1 MMFQLQLL
9 ACGQR
14 NLGSEYYHRALL
26 SKIGLSTTYG
36 SFADVVNVGT
46 PIRFSCGKA
55 ILGITCCITATDS
68 ASCIPSAAAGGRRG
82 PSRDW
87 DEPSKG
93 RGQQALLLEN
103 AESLLEW
110 ESQKPDLAAACLLL

>member
-14 NLGSEYYHRALL
+14 NLGSEYYHRALF
-26 SKIGLSTTYG
+26 SKIGLSTTHG

-55 ILGITCCITATDS
+55 NTWHHVLHYGDGFS
-68 ASCIPSAAAGGRRG
+68 FVYSV
-82 PSRDW
+82 
-87 DEPSKG
+87 G
-93 RGQQALLLEN
+93 RGRWPMWP
-103 AESLLEW
+103 ESRLGRA
-110 ESQKPDLAAACLLL
+110 K